1 MMDACVAFRILAS
14 HAEAVLWACLPTGA
28 ICALTGMCGVV
39 SDSHISAALAPS
51 RPIINSR
58 SKQNS
63 IFNLPS
69 SMALR
74 MPQCNL
80 A

>member
-14 HAEAVLWACLPTGA
+14 HAEAVLWACALP
-28 ICALTGMCGVV
+28 GMRGVV

-69 SMALR
+69 SMVLR